1 MSSEAP
7 MSFNPI
13 RSHPRRAVWHGR
25 SQSWSCHRRP
35 GRDVPWVPTD
45 GESPALRGAAVAT
58 CQSIEGCTSCAL
70 PMDLHLQSR
79 RGMGGG
85 APAIRPPAYGE
96 PASPPLLMANPD
108 RCNHPIPEI
117 MDRGRWRSPALGDP
131 AIFDGSRKYCPL
143 SLLSAYAGPGPSV
156 AEDIANRVNLHHLAA
171 VEIRHAVR
179 FLRSLGIPSRIFC

>member
-1 MSSEAP
+1 MSPEAP

-13 RSHPRRAVWHGR
+13 WSHPRPVLWHGR
-25 SQSWSCHRRP
+25 SRSYHRRP
-35 GRDVPWVPTD
+35 WRDEPLVPTA
-45 GESPALRGAAVAT
+45 GESPALRDAAIAT
-58 CQSIEGCTSCAL
+58 CQSIEGCNSCAL

-96 PASPPLLMANPD
+96 PASPSLLMANPD